1 MNKTF
6 VAIAI
11 VTGAMAINLK
21 VPVLSVH
28 LEKIEKAEAAEKSAV
43 RKVQAQIDREIS
55 DDAAKS
61 KSATLTK
68 DATNLKTLEKVRDK
82 VGANEMP
89 AKATAEL
96 KKPKK
101 VKMSAL
107 KPNLKSAVKKHSPSG
122 ASGLLVGASI
132 ITVASML
139 F

>member
-21 VPVLSVH
+21 VPVLSGH
-28 LEKIEKAEAAEKSAV
+28 LERIEKAAEKSAV

-55 DDAAKS
+55 DAAAKS

-68 DATNLKTLEKVRDK
+68 DATDLKTLEKVMDK
-82 VGANEMP
+82 VGANEML

>member
-28 LEKIEKAEAAEKSAV
+28 LEKVEKAAEKSAV

-55 DDAAKS
+55 DAAAKS
-61 KSATLTK
+61 KPATLTK
-68 DATNLKTLEKVRDK
+68 DATDLKTLEKVMDK

-101 VKMSAL
+101 VVKMSAL
-107 KPNLKSAVKKHSPSG
+107 KPNFKTAVKKHSPSG

-132 ITVASML
+132 ITVASMI